1 MAKIS
6 RASTADADT
15 DHQSI
20 KQWVSELVTAKTQQK
35 FFKQRQDTVTKRLK
49 AYVEEHGYQDDQ
61 GHIWLDLD
69 EPVDGAVAVQMQ
81 RRVSQPLNEDKA
93 ESILSK
99 AGLLERCTKTVTV
112 LDEEA
117 IMAARYAGELT
128 DDDIDAMFPK
138 VVSYAL
144 MTPKTK

>member
-6 RASTADADT
+6 RASTADAT
-15 DHQSI
+15 DQQSI
-20 KQWVSELVTAKTQQK
+20 KQWVAELVTAKAQQK
-35 FFKQRQDTVTKRLK
+35 FFKSRQDTVTKRLK

-61 GHIWLDLD
+61 GHIWVDLD
-69 EPVDGAVAVQMQ
+69 EPVEGTIALQMQ
-81 RRVSQPLNEDKA
+81 RKVSQPLKEEKA
-93 ESILSK
+93 EAILSK
-99 AGLLERCTKTVTV
+99 KGLLEECTTTITV
-112 LDEEA
+112 LDQDA
-117 IMAARYAGELT
+117 IMAARYDGRLT

>member
-6 RASTADADT
+6 RASTADAT
-15 DHQSI
+15 SEQQSI
-20 KQWVSELVTAKTQQK
+20 KQWVAELVTAKAQQK
-35 FFKQRQDTVTKRLK
+35 FFKTRQDQVTKRLK

-61 GHIWLDLD
+61 GHIWVDLD
-69 EPVDGAVAVQMQ
+69 EPVEGTVALQMQ
-81 RRVSQPLNEDKA
+81 RKVSQPLREEKA
-93 ESILSK
+93 EEILK
-99 AGLLERCTKTVTV
+99 KKGLYDRCTTTVVV
-112 LDEEA
+112 LDQDE
-117 IMAARYAGELT
+117 IMAARYAGDLT